1 MNGTLTPQILSQV
14 SADYL
19 SSRSTSSL
27 TGSGAHTHRLR
38 SSISTHPKLRR
49 SSAPQPLPGGVL
61 NFARFETANI
71 DELIAWLNE
80 LISTSAAQNR
90 VSMDTMRST
99 VKVMVTGGGAYM
111 YYDRLKDELE
121 VEVKQEEEMECLI
134 TGLGFVA
141 RVPEEVFWFSDA
153 LVYKVS
159 HSAPAVPAVDG
170 GQEAASSSSSSQANG
185 DVQVEETRAGE
196 VAPESSLAPP
206 QQLELER
213 PSPTPPQYSVTF
225 APISPID
232 DTDEHVNPN
241 FPCLLVNI
249 GSGVSIV
256 KVDENGKFERVS
268 GTSLGG
274 GTLWGLLSLLT
285 DARSFDGTST
295 VQSIALLRPENL
307 QGGRESR
314 G

>member
-1 MNGTLTPQILSQV
+1 
-14 SADYL
+14 
-19 SSRSTSSL
+19 
-27 TGSGAHTHRLR
+27 
-38 SSISTHPKLRR
+38 
-49 SSAPQPLPGGVL
+49 
-61 NFARFETANI
+61 
-71 DELIAWLNE
+71 
-80 LISTSAAQNR
+80 
-90 VSMDTMRST
+90 MRST

-111 YYDRLKDELE
+111 YYDRLKDELV
-121 VEVKQEEEMECLI
+121 VEVKQEEQMECLI

-159 HSAPAVPAVDG
+159 HSAPALSDG
-170 GQEAASSSSSSQANG
+170 VHRKSNG
-185 DVQVEETRAGE
+185 ETSTVTA
-196 VAPESSLAPP
+196 ESGSTADPSPTLEPP
-206 QQLELER
+206 IQPELER

-225 APISPID
+225 APLA
-232 DTDEHVNPN
+232 TNDELEDVNPN

-285 DARSFDGTST
+285 DARSFDGTSPML
-295 VQSIALLRPENL
+295 QLRAAYGCL
-307 QGGRESR
+307 R
-314 G
+314 GSTPDIKFEANSMQKCCCSQRKETTRQ

>member
-1 MNGTLTPQILSQV
+1 
-14 SADYL
+14 
-19 SSRSTSSL
+19 
-27 TGSGAHTHRLR
+27 
-38 SSISTHPKLRR
+38 
-49 SSAPQPLPGGVL
+49 
-61 NFARFETANI
+61 
-71 DELIAWLNE
+71 LIAWLNE

-90 VSMDTMRST
+90 VSVDTMRST

-111 YYDRLKDELE
+111 YYDRLRDELE

-159 HSAPAVPAVDG
+159 HSAPAASADG
-170 GQEAASSSSSSQANG
+170 EEVGSGDGAGAGVGSADGEARDGTANG
-185 DVQVEETRAGE
+185 KGPASTPTP
-196 VAPESSLAPP
+196 APTTTLKPAPQP
-206 QQLELER
+206 ELER

-225 APISPID
+225 APIAPVD
-232 DTDEHVNPN
+232 DLEEYTNPN

-285 DARSFDGTST
+285 DARSFDGRY
-295 VQSIALLRPENL
+295 LLHAGHSPAAINQTGNL
-307 QGGRESR
+307 RAIVAWYAGS
-314 G
+314 